1 MPRFSIVIPVYNT
14 EEYLDKCLSSVFGQ
28 SFSDFEVIVVND
40 GSTDSS
46 EKIVSDYMKKYSN
59 LKFFCKENGGLSSA
73 RNYGVSLCSGDYI
86 LFLDSDDY
94 FETGLLEV
102 LDREVSDCDIVRFGV
117 QDIYDDGTVIR
128 YVDAGFDKVSGIDAF
143 NIICN
148 YHYVE
153 VAWAY
158 CYRREFWL
166 KNGFCFLD
174 GAYHEDFGL
183 TPLVLIN
190 CSSVKAIDFIGYSY
204 YQRSNG
210 ISKCIQYDK
219 VLKRANDFLKHFE
232 FLKFESSKVDGDLT
246 IFNSYI
252 ANSVILKSIT
262 LKGKCYRNYVRKL
275 RELRAFDMLLDDSFG
290 RKVKNLI
297 IKLSPKLYYKIVR
310 R

>member
-128 YVDAGFDKVSGIDAF
+128 YVDAG
-143 NIICN
+143 
-148 YHYVE
+148 
-153 VAWAY
+153 
-158 CYRREFWL
+158 L
-166 KNGFCFLD
+166 
-174 GAYHEDFGL
+174 
-183 TPLVLIN
+183 
-190 CSSVKAIDFIGYSY
+190 
-204 YQRSNG
+204 
-210 ISKCIQYDK
+210 
-219 VLKRANDFLKHFE
+219 
-232 FLKFESSKVDGDLT
+232 
-246 IFNSYI
+246 
-252 ANSVILKSIT
+252 
-262 LKGKCYRNYVRKL
+262 
-275 RELRAFDMLLDDSFG
+275 
-290 RKVKNLI
+290 
-297 IKLSPKLYYKIVR
+297 
-310 R
+310 